1 MTDKEILEKL
11 TVELEFVST
20 TFGARSNMSPRKYA
34 AMLLDFIKTRQ
45 AHQKQ
50 GEQS

>member
-34 AMLLDFIKTRQ
+34 AMLLDFIKTSRETRD
-45 AHQKQ
+45 KRI
-50 GEQS
+50 S

>member
-11 TVELEFVST
+11 IVELEFVST

-34 AMLLDFIKTRQ
+34 AMLLDFIKTSQETRD
-45 AHQKQ
+45 KRI
-50 GEQS
+50 S